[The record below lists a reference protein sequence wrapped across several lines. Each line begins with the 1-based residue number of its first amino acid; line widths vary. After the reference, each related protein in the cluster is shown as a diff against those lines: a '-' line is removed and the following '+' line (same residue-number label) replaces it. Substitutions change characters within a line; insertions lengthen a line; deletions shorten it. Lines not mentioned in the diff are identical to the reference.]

1 MFELIPHTADVRA
14 RVTAASLE
22 ELFRDAV
29 YALNAAM
36 HAQGGAT
43 RVQRTISVHDSADR
57 TALLVD
63 FLNEVLHR
71 AHVGAERFEEV
82 TFTRLDEHSVGAELT
97 GFTPA
102 SFDEDV
108 KAVTYHEA
116 EVRLEEETWTTM
128 LVFDI

>member
-1 MFELIPHTADVRA
+1 MFELIPHTADVRVRIEA
-14 RVTAASLE
+14 SSLE

-29 YALNAAM
+29 RGLNAAM
-36 HAQGGAT
+36 HAHGGGTAV
-43 RVQRTISVHDSADR
+43 RRTISVHDSAD
-57 TALLVD
+57 TTSLLVD

-82 TFTRLDEHSVGAELT
+82 RFTRFDELSLDAELT
-97 GFTPA
+97 GVTPA

-116 EVRLEEETWTTM
+116 EIRLEEETWTTM